1 MDQLPQKV
9 RAISSVGTVSSRVIR
24 GLFFHYLTADQIF
37 LLRGAVIVGPKRVF
51 IFQVVLP
58 LLQVLLNF
66 PADLIRQ
73 VFSKIGK
80 GLLSGFRHHIAGAVA
95 LLFFLDQPAVQQFV
109 DGLLDVEIRGVVV
122 VQKKAGDLCVGEGEI
137 HPLQHIEND
146 HFIQCGCLF
155 NHE

>member
-1 MDQLPQKV
+1 MELLKTGQKLSIFFQKEDNLVEMSCTISAVMDDRIVIELPKYFM
-9 RAISSVGTVSSRVIR
+9 RYIEYLDVGCKLTV
-24 GLFFHYLTADQIF
+24 
-37 LLRGAVIVGPKRVF
+37 K
-51 IFQVVLP
+51 
-58 LLQVLLNF
+58 
-66 PADLIRQ
+66 